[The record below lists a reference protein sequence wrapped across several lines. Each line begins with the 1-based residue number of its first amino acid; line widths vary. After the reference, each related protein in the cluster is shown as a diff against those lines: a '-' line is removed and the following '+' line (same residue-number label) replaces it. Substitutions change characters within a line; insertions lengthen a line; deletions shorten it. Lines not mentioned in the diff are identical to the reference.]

1 MATACGLSSSSS
13 LRSVAFS
20 GLRRFSRAA
29 NAPRVARFPSSASRG
44 VVCAARRRRSPSNSR
59 AAAEG
64 SSALEIADQVEQQA
78 EQAEQQEQQNQLEEA
93 PQEQGEQGQADVIVE
108 AVANGGANV
117 FASEDMDIHLHL
129 LQSDMEVDAVVAAD
143 MKENGS
149 RSTRRTKLICTVGP
163 ASCSFKQ
170 LEALASGGMNVARLN
185 MCHGTHEWHRDVVE
199 KVRRLNAEKGYS
211 IAIMMDTEGSEIH
224 LGDLP
229 GDSSVKAEDGDLWT
243 FTVRQFPGPLPPQTV
258 QLNYDG
264 FVDDITVGD
273 EVVADGG
280 MVRFQV
286 LRKIGPDVTVRVIDP
301 GLILPRANVTFFR
314 DGKLVRGRNSML
326 PTISSKDWIDVD
338 FGISM
343 GVDFIAISFVKSPDV
358 ITHLRSYINARSPDR
373 YIGLI
378 SKIESCES
386 IVRLE
391 EIIAV
396 SDGAM
401 VARGDLGAQ
410 IPLEEV
416 PSVQQDIVQIC
427 RDLNKPV
434 IVASQLLESMIEFP
448 TPTRA
453 EVADTAEAVRQ
464 RADALMLSGE
474 SAIGQFPEKA
484 LAVLRTVATRIEGFS
499 RAERSREQEA
509 DIALLPELSD
519 VLSERI
525 SEQICASAAHMAAK
539 LQVDAIFV
547 FTHRGYMASL
557 LSRCRPDCPIF
568 AFTSSQGVRQQLNLS
583 WGLIP
588 FRLDFSDD
596 MESNILRTF
605 NLLKVGVVSQSGD
618 LVITVTDIIGSD
630 SSFDGGLQSMQIR
643 NVP

>member
-1 MATACGLSSSSS
+1 MATAWSLTSSSSS
-13 LRSVAFS
+13 VRSVSFS
-20 GLRRFSRAA
+20 GLRCSTRTTKAPAA
-29 NAPRVARFPSSASRG
+29 ARFPASASRG
-44 VVCAARRRRSPSNSR
+44 VVCAARKQRSPSNSR
-59 AAAEG
+59 VAPEG
-64 SSALEIADQVEQQA
+64 SALEVADQAEQQAQLAEQQA
-78 EQAEQQEQQNQLEEA
+78 EQHAEHVEQQEQ
-93 PQEQGEQGQADVIVE
+93 EQAEIVTDF
-108 AVANGGANV
+108 VGNNGANV

-129 LQSDMEVDAVVAAD
+129 LQSDMEVDSVVAAD

-185 MCHGTHEWHRDVVE
+185 MCHGTHEWHRDVVD

-258 QLNYDG
+258 LVNYDG

-286 LRKIGPDVTVRVIDP
+286 LRKIGPDVTVRVIDA

-326 PTISSKDWIDVD
+326 PTISSKDWIDID
-338 FGISM
+338 FGIAM

-358 ITHLRSYINARSPDR
+358 ITHLRSYINARSPNR

-386 IVRLE
+386 IARLE

-484 LAVLRTVATRIEGFS
+484 LAVLRTVATRIEGYG
-499 RAERSREQEA
+499 RAEQGGEQEA

-525 SEQICASAAHMAAK
+525 SEQICAAAAHMAAK
-539 LQVDAIFV
+539 LKVDAIFV
-547 FTHRGYMASL
+547 YTHRGYMASL

-596 MESNILRTF
+596 MESNIQRTF
-605 NLLKVGVVSQSGD
+605 NLLKARGMMKSGD
-618 LVITVTDIIGSD
+618 LVITVSDIIGSD
-630 SSFDGGLQSMQIR
+630 TTFDGGLQSMQIR